1 MNANPVAADLLR
13 KIMEFEID
21 DGEPTLTF
29 ARRLARE
36 NGWPLPFAER
46 VIVEYKRFVYL
57 AVAAGHP
64 VTPSEEVDEAWHLHL
79 TYTESYWNRLCREVL
94 SRPLH
99 HNPTRGG
106 AAENAKF
113 EDWYAKTLES
123 YATIFGSPPP
133 GDIWPGVRE
142 RFTTSV
148 QRRKIEPNRYW
159 IIPKPRARYLLLGT
173 LLSATG
179 CAAFQ
184 FKDVYELGWEVI
196 ALVGFLFLVALIVL
210 FRVIVKL
217 IKGQPIGKSL
227 RTCSGGGS
235 GGCAAAGVS
244 MTCGSGMSGGDSC
257 ADNSAGDTS
266 GCSSSGYGGGGCGGD

>member
-1 MNANPVAADLLR
+1 MDTHAVNADLLR
-13 KIMEFEID
+13 KVMEFEID
-21 DGEPTLTF
+21 DGSPELTF
-29 ARRLARE
+29 ARRLALE
-36 NGWPLPFAER
+36 NGWRLRFAER
-46 VIVEYKRFVYL
+46 VIVEYRRFVYL
-57 AVAAGHP
+57 AMAAGHP

-79 TYTESYWNRLCREVL
+79 TYTESYWNRLCRDVL
-94 SRPLH
+94 PRPLH

-113 EDWYAKTLES
+113 EDWYGRTLET
-123 YATIFGSPPP
+123 YTKTFGSPPP
-133 GDIWPGVRE
+133 GDIWPGVPE
-142 RFTTSV
+142 RFGRSI

-196 ALVGFLFLVALIVL
+196 ALVGFLLLVAIVVL
-210 FRVIVKL
+210 LKVIVAL
-217 IKGQPIGKSL
+217 IKGQPVGKPL

-235 GGCAAAGVS
+235 GGCASAGIPI
-244 MTCGSGMSGGDSC
+244 TCGSGNSGGDSC
-257 ADNSAGDTS
+257 ADSGGGGDS
-266 GCSSSGYGGGGCGGD
+266 GGCGGGGCGGGN